1 MINPSEFKDRTREQR
16 QEFEWYKELA
26 FRPTEQEVKQNQEYN
41 INNLIQVTK
50 WLLAPYGI
58 DFTWKEKDFKKLWKQ
73 YIQWD
78 KNSEKNRPMNEQLG
92 KDERL
97 QERVD
102 IKSKDN
108 NNLKDFCNFV
118 IQYES

>member
-26 FRPTEQEVKQNQEYN
+26 FRPTEQEVKQNQEYH